1 MNLHEMAINDFGLF
15 KQNKI
20 YEYEINKKLYNESY
34 RNVFIDE
41 LRKEAVALIERGYS
55 IDVDQYPE
63 DQISMIRKNSEV
75 NITSHQKEVLERA
88 FNEKYP
94 LGITDEKI
102 VSSAIT
108 DFERFKN
115 NKVTNFELALKIER
129 NAEYKQAMLT
139 LFKNEA
145 KDLNNERG
153 YNFDI
158 EQYSLDRVNDILLQK
173 KYIPD
178 SHLKYL
184 QDEFNQKF
192 ENDFPP
198 FNSNL
203 NANAQTD
210 FNLLKQNKIS
220 EVIIANKLENDSSY
234 KETMISLFKNDGDE
248 LVKNGQS
255 IPDVN
260 SYALQKINNI
270 IDDAKKIPIS
280 EKIDLIKEYEHENK
294 IPAEYVVKTFEN
306 NTVITKN
313 VNTLFIEDI
322 LSIESE
328 NNLLS
333 VERIDLDY
341 NLYPFLAENGHVIFA
356 QSIAHVPEG
365 SSPLNQNETIEYY
378 KNLINEKNIE
388 FNEFSKKMSSFLD
401 IQNKD
406 DNQIRFENAYYL
418 TNQLDRDSE
427 KFNQFSISFI
437 KNAIDENEPNRN
449 INVDENIKGALK
461 NTANPIDVFVET
473 VKKKILKETK
483 LLIYIVDDTKKKV
496 LQTQLKNINDKLFNR
511 AINDAEKKLEHQ
523 QINQKS
529 NQFEKNKNA
538 QMSL

>member
-63 DQISMIRKNSEV
+63 DQIGMIRKNSEV
-75 NITSHQKEVLERA
+75 NITPHQKEVLEHA

-145 KDLNNERG
+145 NDLNNERG

-365 SSPLNQNETIEYY
+365 STPLNQNETIEYY

-401 IQNKD
+401 IQNK

-483 LLIYIVDDTKKKV
+483 LLISIVDDTQKKV

-529 NQFEKNKNA
+529 NQLEKNKNA

>member
-1 MNLHEMAINDFGLF
+1 MNLQEMAINDFGLF

-145 KDLNNERG
+145 NDLNNERG

-341 NLYPFLAENGHVIFA
+341 NLHPFLAENGHVIFA

-365 SSPLNQNETIEYY
+365 SIHLNQNETIEYY

-401 IQNKD
+401 IQNK

-483 LLIYIVDDTKKKV
+483 LLISIVDDTQKKV

-529 NQFEKNKNA
+529 NQLEKNKNA

>member
-1 MNLHEMAINDFGLF
+1 MNLQEMAINDFALF
-15 KQNKI
+15 
-20 YEYEINKKLYNESY
+20 
-34 RNVFIDE
+34 
-41 LRKEAVALIERGYS
+41 
-55 IDVDQYPE
+55 
-63 DQISMIRKNSEV
+63 
-75 NITSHQKEVLERA
+75 
-88 FNEKYP
+88 
-94 LGITDEKI
+94 
-102 VSSAIT
+102 
-108 DFERFKN
+108 
-115 NKVTNFELALKIER
+115 
-129 NAEYKQAMLT
+129 
-139 LFKNEA
+139 
-145 KDLNNERG
+145 
-153 YNFDI
+153 
-158 EQYSLDRVNDILLQK
+158 
-173 KYIPD
+173 
-178 SHLKYL
+178 
-184 QDEFNQKF
+184 
-192 ENDFPP
+192 
-198 FNSNL
+198 
-203 NANAQTD
+203 
-210 FNLLKQNKIS
+210 KQNKIS

-341 NLYPFLAENGHVIFA
+341 NLSPFLAENGHVIFA
-356 QSIAHVPEG
+356 QSIAYVPEG
-365 SSPLNQNETIEYY
+365 SIPLNQNETIEYY
-378 KNLINEKNIE
+378 KYMINEKNIE

-401 IQNKD
+401 IQNK

-449 INVDENIKGALK
+449 IKVDENIKGALK
-461 NTANPIDVFVET
+461 NTTNPIDVFVET

-538 QMSL
+538 QILL

>member
-1 MNLHEMAINDFGLF
+1 MNLQEMAINDFGLF

-145 KDLNNERG
+145 NDLNNERG

-192 ENDFPP
+192 ENDFPL

-483 LLIYIVDDTKKKV
+483 LLISIVDDTQKKV

>member
-1 MNLHEMAINDFGLF
+1 MNLQEMAINDFGLF

-145 KDLNNERG
+145 NDLNNERG

-483 LLIYIVDDTKKKV
+483 LLISIVDDTQKKV